1 MPKRQILVLD
11 KKQSV
16 WKDFLREYFED
27 TTSRVEFFDEINPFS
42 LFIDRAKPDI
52 IFFNQE
58 FNSPAILQK
67 LKSHKAITP
76 DLRIFRI
83 GTQSAP
89 DQDTFDA
96 SFLGLPVLYPFQKQF
111 VQYLPHNEKI
121 AVLVADDENEIG
133 KMIRDYLEGRKQPS
147 FDVSYAENGKRALD
161 MIRQAKP
168 DVLILDIKMP
178 VMDGRDVYREIRQK
192 QLGVP
197 VIIFFDSVAAEE
209 MLEIR
214 KCGNPAVV
222 EKGARESA
230 MPEMMALIKK
240 LAYFG

>member
-1 MPKRQILVLD
+1 MPARQILILD
-11 KKQSV
+11 KKESV
-16 WKDFLREYFED
+16 WREFLREFFED
-27 TTSRVEFFDEINPFS
+27 TSSRIEIFEDAAPFS
-42 LFIDRAKPDI
+42 LFLERSRPDI
-52 IFFNQE
+52 IFLNQE
-58 FNSPAILQK
+58 FATPAIIQK
-67 LKSHKAITP
+67 LRSHRAISQN
-76 DLRIFRI
+76 LRIFRI
-83 GTQSAP
+83 GTHAAP

-96 SFLGLPVLYPFQKQF
+96 SFLGLPVLYAFQKQF
-111 VQYLPHNEKI
+111 VQYLPHAEKI
-121 AVLVADDENEIG
+121 QVLVTDDEYEIG
-133 KMIRDYLEGRKQPS
+133 KMTRDYLQDRKQPT
-147 FDVSYAENGKRALD
+147 FEVAYAENGKRALE
-161 MIRQAKP
+161 MIRQSKP

-192 QLGVP
+192 QMGIP

-214 KCGNPAVV
+214 RYGNPAVV